1 MLKNEIPFLC
11 TLLSTLPSF
20 LLFCEEIILFINNS
34 LQCGGCLFFYCLAS
48 HYSLGNSFTV
58 QISRGF
64 HSQWNIAGYKLASLW
79 INANGVCCKIFS
91 ISLCLLVKLRPK
103 QSPNMTLEGFG
114 CNIVMT
120 KIFRNHSDQSLIGCI
135 YLCRCSNGLRMDSI
149 FLFLVVPPLGVVN
162 GRLLQRQAR
171 VGIQNHGRFCKGTE
185 LRAAPVAPR
194 LGWNR
199 PCGLQRVPVL
209 QQAPEQH
216 PGRGWTGAETGQK

>member
-1 MLKNEIPFLC
+1 
-11 TLLSTLPSF
+11 
-20 LLFCEEIILFINNS
+20 
-34 LQCGGCLFFYCLAS
+34 
-48 HYSLGNSFTV
+48 
-58 QISRGF
+58 
-64 HSQWNIAGYKLASLW
+64 
-79 INANGVCCKIFS
+79 
-91 ISLCLLVKLRPK
+91 
-103 QSPNMTLEGFG
+103 
-114 CNIVMT
+114 
-120 KIFRNHSDQSLIGCI
+120 
-135 YLCRCSNGLRMDSI
+135 MDSI
-149 FLFLVVPPLGVVN
+149 FLFLIVPPLGVVN